1 MAITNFI
8 PTIWSETLY
17 SELNKNFVAVNHC
30 NRDFEGD
37 IKSKGSVVNIC
48 GIGDITVK
56 DYTANSD
63 MANPQELEDT
73 VTQLEIDRAK
83 FFNFQIDDVNKAQAS
98 PKLMEA
104 AMQKAAEAIAN
115 EADKYVF
122 SLYAEAG
129 TIIEKRLSDPSSFYE
144 KVIEAREALY
154 KSNVGDNTE
163 LFLEVSPKVASLIL
177 LDKSNATYLNNNVLE
192 TGYLGSL
199 FGCKI
204 FVCNNIAV
212 TNSSG
217 NDVHHC
223 ILRTKRAIA
232 FADQLSEVEAYRPE
246 KRFADAVK
254 GLHLYGAKVVYP
266 NEMVCI
272 DIFDSAA
279 SDPE

>member
-1 MAITNFI
+1 M
-8 PTIWSETLY
+8 
-17 SELNKNFVAVNHC
+17 
-30 NRDFEGD
+30 
-37 IKSKGSVVNIC
+37 
-48 GIGDITVK
+48 
-56 DYTANSD
+56 
-63 MANPQELEDT
+63 
-73 VTQLEIDRAK
+73 
-83 FFNFQIDDVNKAQAS
+83 
-98 PKLMEA
+98 
-104 AMQKAAEAIAN
+104 
-115 EADKYVF
+115 
-122 SLYAEAG
+122 
-129 TIIEKRLSDPSSFYE
+129 
-144 KVIEAREALY
+144 
-154 KSNVGDNTE
+154 
-163 LFLEVSPKVASLIL
+163 
-177 LDKSNATYLNNNVLE
+177 NNNVLE

-212 TNSSG
+212 TKSSG

-272 DIFDSAA
+272 DIFDNTE